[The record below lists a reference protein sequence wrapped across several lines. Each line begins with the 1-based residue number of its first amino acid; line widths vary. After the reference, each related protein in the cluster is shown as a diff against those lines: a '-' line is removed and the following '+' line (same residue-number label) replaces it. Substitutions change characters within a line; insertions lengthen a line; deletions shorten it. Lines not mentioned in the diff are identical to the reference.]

1 MSHAKRLARTPRRVL
16 APCAP
21 RGAPAADSGV
31 RFPSRLE
38 ASNTQRCL
46 DSMERPSVLGPAP
59 VSFPELR
66 CARTRRPF
74 RPARPTLRCAGM
86 RSTRKPC
93 GARPQSVQATR
104 TAAGHGL
111 GSLAELPVPVND
123 WPAQRSQP
131 RGLPRTITARPSACG
146 DGSVRRVAEVDD
158 AEAIAVWVREHDE
171 VRVVGVAVP
180 ADSFCPEDHEARCL
194 GCLLGRTGCM

>member
-16 APCAP
+16 ATCEP

-46 DSMERPSVLGPAP
+46 DSIERPSVLGPAP

-86 RSTRKPC
+86 RSTRTPC

-123 WPAQRSQP
+123 CQRNGPSHVGCRGRSPQGHPPTKVSLLEVFVWFPASEMMLLSQQALQV
-131 RGLPRTITARPSACG
+131 GT
-146 DGSVRRVAEVDD
+146 GSVRSGAL
-158 AEAIAVWVREHDE
+158 IAVTEPH
-171 VRVVGVAVP
+171 
-180 ADSFCPEDHEARCL
+180 
-194 GCLLGRTGCM
+194 

>member
-16 APCAP
+16 APCEP

-46 DSMERPSVLGPAP
+46 DSIERPSVLGPAP

-86 RSTRKPC
+86 RSTRTPC

-131 RGLPRTITARPSACG
+131 RGLPRTITARPSAYEGESPRSLCLVPG
-146 DGSVRRVAEVDD
+146 KRDDVVVATGASGRYEGPSEV
-158 AEAIAVWVREHDE
+158 
-171 VRVVGVAVP
+171 G
-180 ADSFCPEDHEARCL
+180 
-194 GCLLGRTGCM
+194 LLSR